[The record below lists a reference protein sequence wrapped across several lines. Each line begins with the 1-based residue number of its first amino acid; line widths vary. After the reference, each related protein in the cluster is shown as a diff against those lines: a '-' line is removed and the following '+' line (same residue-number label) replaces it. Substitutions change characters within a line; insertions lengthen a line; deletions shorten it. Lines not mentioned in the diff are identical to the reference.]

1 MKARQSG
8 FTLTELVM
16 VIVILGILAASA
28 IPSMTDVSDS
38 ARQAAVDG
46 IAGALGSASA
56 VNFAVRTITPAS
68 GVTVNDC
75 ADVIGALDGGLDAAQ
90 FTVVA
95 GAGIAAG
102 AVDTACSVQDAT
114 DATITST
121 FVAHG
126 IA

>member
-1 MKARQSG
+1 MKAQQSG
-8 FTLTELVM
+8 FTLIELVM
-16 VIVILGILAASA
+16 VIVMLGILAASA

-38 ARQAAVDG
+38 SRQAAVDG
-46 IAGALGSASA
+46 IAGTLGSASA
-56 VNFAVRTITPAS
+56 VNFAARTVTPAS
-68 GVTVNDC
+68 GVVVAACD
-75 ADVIGALDGGLDAAQ
+75 DVVGALDGGLDAAQ

-102 AVDTACSVQDAT
+102 DVDTACVVQDAT
-114 DATITST
+114 DNTITAT